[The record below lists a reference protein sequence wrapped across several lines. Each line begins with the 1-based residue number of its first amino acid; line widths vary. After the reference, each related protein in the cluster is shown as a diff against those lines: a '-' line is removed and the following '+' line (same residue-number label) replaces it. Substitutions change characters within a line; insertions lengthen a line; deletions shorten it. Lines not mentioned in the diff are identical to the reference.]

1 MRRPASR
8 VKRGH
13 SFGLHQHDRCGCF
26 DLRRNCCFV
35 CRYDGTDRAGLD
47 PKAQLARK
55 PERPALHRCQCGAAR
70 ECWNCNRSRVANRN
84 GAWLFQIVHIC
95 PSSEILRQEASIHP
109 VCPMSADGGQ
119 RRERLRLELRLIE
132 GELRTDEA
140 LRIPIHRHPSVTAN
154 HAAAMASLNPPIGC
168 PHSPERSRS
177 SPAVT
182 QTRPPFHRS
191 VAFPMSIIARTPAKP
206 RETSQNLA
214 KVATGQFSPSNRPNF
229 DPPPY
234 SRWCEKPPQTLWGGG
249 M

>member
-1 MRRPASR
+1 MRRPASC

-154 HAAAMASLNPPIGC
+154 HGRPWRRSIRRSAARTRQSAADIARRHPNPAALP
-168 PHSPERSRS
+168 PERRI
-177 SPAVT
+177 PDV
-182 QTRPPFHRS
+182 
-191 VAFPMSIIARTPAKP
+191 IIARTPAKP